1 MLPIPRSIPP
11 GPSIDV
17 YAGNGRS
24 NRISFP
30 APRVGVIPAIA
41 GQQPVTWPNSNSS
54 YFDSHFGPTIGG
66 MIAGVTNAFIG
77 HGPLHGEL

>member
-1 MLPIPRSIPP
+1 
-11 GPSIDV
+11 
-17 YAGNGRS
+17 
-24 NRISFP
+24 
-30 APRVGVIPAIA
+30 VGVIPAIA